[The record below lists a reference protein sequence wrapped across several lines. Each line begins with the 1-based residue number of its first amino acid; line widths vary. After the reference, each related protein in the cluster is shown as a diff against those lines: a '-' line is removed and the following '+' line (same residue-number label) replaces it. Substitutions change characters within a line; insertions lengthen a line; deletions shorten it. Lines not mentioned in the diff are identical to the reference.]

1 MKLDKIKPTN
11 FVEDIILKDLKT
23 GLVKKVQTRHPP
35 EPSGYLH
42 IGHVRN
48 IILNYETAKKF
59 NGICNLRFDDTNPTK
74 ERQEFVEAIKDDVH
88 WLGFNYENVFYATD
102 YFQEN
107 YEIAINFIKNDKAF
121 VCDLSP
127 EELSKTRGTLNEP
140 GINSPYRNR
149 SVEENLKLF
158 EKMKNGEFKAGACCL
173 RAKIDM
179 SSPNIN
185 MRDPVIY
192 RIQYSEHQRIGRTW
206 NIYPSYDFSHPLDD
220 ALEGVTHS
228 ICGLEFED
236 HLPLYN
242 WVIENSGLPT
252 KSKRIVYSNLTI
264 KGIVIGKRNIKKL
277 VDENKI
283 CGFDDPRIF
292 TLRGLKRRGVLP
304 ESLLRFS
311 RESGVSRTTTVSEM
325 SFFEHFV
332 RDDLNKISKRVMAVL
347 NPLKLIITNLPEN
360 NEENII
366 LQDYP
371 QNQETTSRNYKFGK
385 ELIIEQ
391 ADFMENPIKNFHRLS
406 VGTKVRLKGAYI
418 IECTGFD
425 KDENGNITCIYA
437 TYDKNTKSGETNV
450 KVKSTIHWLNIR
462 HMQKIQVR
470 LIENLTLEGKT
481 ENEFEF
487 NPNSLQVIENAY
499 IESGI
504 EFNFKERYQ
513 FLRDGYYCL
522 DKDSTKT
529 NLIFNRTVTLKD
541 NKKLTK
547 LIKEKH

>member
-1 MKLDKIKPTN
+1 MELDEIKTTN
-11 FVEDIILKDLKT
+11 FVEDIILKDLKA

-59 NGICNLRFDDTNPTK
+59 KGICNLRFDDTNPTK
-74 ERQEFVEAIKDDVH
+74 EKQEFVQAIKDDVH
-88 WLGFNYENVFYATD
+88 WLGFNYENIFYATD
-102 YFQEN
+102 YFQKN
-107 YEIAINFIKNDKAF
+107 YEIAVNFIKNGKAF

-140 GINSPYRNR
+140 GIDSPYRNR
-149 SVEENLKLF
+149 SVEENLSLF

-192 RIQYSEHQRIGRTW
+192 RIQYSEHQRIGRAW

-242 WVIENSGLPT
+242 WVVENSGLLT
-252 KSKRIVYSNLTI
+252 KPKRIVYSNLTI

-277 VDENKI
+277 VDEGKI

-292 TLRGLKRRGVLP
+292 TLRGLKRRGILP

-325 SFFEHFV
+325 SFFEHFI
-332 RDDLNKISKRVMAVL
+332 RDDLNKVSKRVMAVL
-347 NPLKLIITNLPEN
+347 NPLKLIITNLSEN
-360 NEENII
+360 DEENII

-391 ADFMENPIKNFHRLS
+391 ADFMENPIKGFHRLS

-425 KDENGNITCIYA
+425 KDENGKIICIYA

-450 KVKSTIHWLNIR
+450 KVKSTIHWLNAK

-470 LIENLTLEGKT
+470 LIENLTLESKT
-481 ENEFEF
+481 ENGEFEF

-504 EFNFKERYQ
+504 EFTFAERYQ

-529 NLIFNRTVTLKD
+529 NLVFNRTVTLKET
-541 NKKLTK
+541 KKV
-547 LIKEKH
+547 